1 MCGIGDGRFRWA
13 PRGGAQQQDGVARSR
28 PSHTPVN
35 GPTRLST
42 TNSNG
47 TIANDTY
54 GFDATDVAGMA
65 TVGTTV
71 LGAVCTTGL
80 GAVFRTAKVAAG
92 ESVCVVGAGGIGLVD
107 NYPVYVSTGVGM
119 ERLQAPQIRFGVRP
133 SVGIID
139 VVPEPAG

>member
-1 MCGIGDGRFRWA
+1 MSVVVCGIGDGRFRWA

-80 GAVFRTAKVAAG
+80 GAVDAVDMSAMVFHSTAPTVT
-92 ESVCVVGAGGIGLVD
+92 SC
-107 NYPVYVSTGVGM
+107 
-119 ERLQAPQIRFGVRP
+119 APYTTP
-133 SVGIID
+133 
-139 VVPEPAG
+139 PARQNLHS